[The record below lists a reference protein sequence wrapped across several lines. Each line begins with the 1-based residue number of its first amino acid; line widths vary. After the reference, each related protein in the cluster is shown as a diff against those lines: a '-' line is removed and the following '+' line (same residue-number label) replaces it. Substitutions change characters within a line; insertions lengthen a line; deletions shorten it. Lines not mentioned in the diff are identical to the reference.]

1 MVAGLLGV
9 DVGGTFTDLMLLVD
23 GRLSV
28 YKRPS
33 TPDDPA
39 RSVLAGIEEMLAASG
54 NGITI
59 GEVVHGSTVATN
71 AVLERKGARTGL
83 VNSTGMRDLL
93 EIGRQ
98 NRPKLYALEPRRPE
112 PLVPRERR
120 YEAAE
125 RLAADG
131 SILQALGVE
140 EIERLVA
147 QAIADG
153 VQSLA
158 ISLLFSYV
166 NPEHERAIA
175 DAARSRGLAV
185 SVSSEIVPEYRE
197 YERAST
203 TVVNAFVAPVVGS
216 YVHRLE
222 RDLQKRGVDRFR
234 IVQSDGGSAGASTVI
249 NLPVS
254 TVLSGPAAGVAG
266 AFAAAR
272 LAGFDRVITFDMGG
286 TSTDVAVC
294 PGGILHRL
302 DLDVDGLPVRTPA
315 VDVHTVGAGG
325 GSLARIDAG
334 GALRV
339 GPESAG
345 ADPGP
350 ACYGRGDLP
359 AVTDAQAVLGRLQPD
374 HFLGGRMA
382 LHVDRAFAALAHL
395 GGPAEANAAAVIR
408 VANANMERA
417 IRVISVERGYDPREF
432 TLVAFGGA
440 GPLHA
445 CEVAQSLR
453 IPRVLVPPW
462 PGVLSAFGMVTAP
475 VTRVFQR
482 AVMRQLV
489 ATDAEGAG
497 WIQQLAESLEREGRE
512 DLRRDGYRG
521 EQIGVELALDMRYT
535 GQSFEIS
542 VPISDIASA
551 TADEIAGRF
560 HDLHL
565 QRYGHADSSR
575 PVEVVNLRCRVLV
588 PGQSP
593 ALTPPPELPGGVDR
607 AIAQRTR
614 QWYES
619 GWHEGGVYSRE
630 LLCAG
635 DAITGPAVIVQMDTT
650 TAVPP
655 EWTARVDAIGNVL
668 IGT

>member
-1 MVAGLLGV
+1 VAGLIGV
-9 DVGGTFTDLMLLVD
+9 DVGGTFTDLMLLAD

-33 TPDDPA
+33 TSDDPA
-39 RSVLAGIEEMLAASG
+39 RAVLAGIEEMLEAGGDA
-54 NGITI
+54 NTI
-59 GEVVHGSTVATN
+59 AEVVHGSTVATN

-83 VNSTGMRDLL
+83 INSAGMRDLL

-120 YEAAE
+120 YEASE

-131 SILQALGVE
+131 SILQALTAE
-140 EIERLVA
+140 EIERLIDE
-147 QAIADG
+147 AIADG

-158 ISLLFSYV
+158 VSLLFSYV
-166 NPEHERAIA
+166 NPEHERAVA
-175 DAARSRGLAV
+175 AAARSRGLAV

-216 YVHRLE
+216 YVQGLE
-222 RDLQKRGVDRFR
+222 RELQERGVERFR
-234 IVQSDGGSAGASTVI
+234 VVQSDGGSAGASTVI
-249 NLPVS
+249 RLPVS

-272 LAGFDRVITFDMGG
+272 LAGLDRVITFDMGG

-294 PGGILHRL
+294 PGEILQRV

-350 ACYGRGDLP
+350 ACYGRGDRP

-382 LHVDRAFAALAHL
+382 LHVDRAFAALAQL
-395 GGPAEANAAAVIR
+395 GGPAEENAAAIVR

-445 CEVAQSLR
+445 CELAQSLR
-453 IPRVLVPPW
+453 IPRVLVPLW
-462 PGVLSAFGMVTAP
+462 PGVLSAFGMLTAP

-482 AVMRQLV
+482 AVMRELL
-489 ATDAEGAG
+489 ATDAEEAG
-497 WIQQLAESLEREGRE
+497 WIRRLAENLEREGRE
-512 DLRRDGYRG
+512 DLERDGYRG
-521 EQIGVELALDMRYT
+521 EQISVELSLDMRYT
-535 GQSFEIS
+535 GQSFEIT
-542 VPISDIASA
+542 VPISDLAST
-551 TADEIAGRF
+551 TAGEIAGRF

-565 QRYGHADSSR
+565 RRYGHADSSR
-575 PVEVVNLRCRVLV
+575 PVEAVNLRCRVLV

-593 ALTPPPELPGGVDR
+593 VLTPPPELLGGVDR
-607 AIAQRTR
+607 ALVQRTR
-614 QWYES
+614 QWYTS
-619 GWHEGGVYSRE
+619 GWHDAGVYSRE

-635 DAITGPAVIVQMDTT
+635 DAIAGPAVIVQMDTT
-650 TAVPP
+650 IAIPP
-655 EWTARVDAIGNVL
+655 TWMARVDAIGNIL
-668 IGT
+668 IVT

>member
-1 MVAGLLGV
+1 MAGLLGV
-9 DVGGTFTDLMLLVD
+9 DVGGTFTDLMLLAD
-23 GRLSV
+23 GCLSI

-39 RSVLAGIEEMLAASG
+39 RAVIAGIQEMLDATEG
-54 NGITI
+54 DPIQI

-71 AVLERKGARTGL
+71 AILERKGARTGL
-83 VNSTGMRDLL
+83 VNSAGMQDLL

-120 YEAAE
+120 YEVTE

-131 SILQALGVE
+131 SILQPLRGAAIEALVD
-140 EIERLVA
+140 A
-147 QAIADG
+147 AMADG

-158 ISLLFSYV
+158 ISLLFSYA

-175 DAARSRGLAV
+175 ATARARGLAV

-203 TVVNAFVAPVVGS
+203 TVINAFVAPVVGA
-216 YVHRLE
+216 YVSGLE
-222 RDLQKRGVDRFR
+222 GELQQRGVRRFR
-234 IVQSDGGSAGASTVI
+234 IVQSDGGSAGASTISRV
-249 NLPVS
+249 PVN

-266 AFAAAR
+266 AFGAAR
-272 LAGFDRVITFDMGG
+272 LAGLDRVITFDMGG

-294 PGGILHRL
+294 PGQVMHRL
-302 DLDVDGLPVRTPA
+302 DLEVEGLPVRTPA

-325 GSLARIDAG
+325 GSIARIDAG

-350 ACYGRGDLP
+350 ACYGRGDEP
-359 AVTDAQAVLGRLQPD
+359 TVTDAQVVLGRLQPE
-374 HFLGGRMA
+374 HFLGGRMT
-382 LHVDRAFAALAHL
+382 LHASRAFSALNHL
-395 GGPAEANAAAVIR
+395 GGSVEESAAAVVR

-445 CEVAQSLR
+445 CELAESLR

-462 PGVLSAFGMVTAP
+462 PGVLSAFGMLTAP

-482 AVMRQLV
+482 AVMRELT
-489 ATDAEGAG
+489 ATESEGGSWIRRMAED
-497 WIQQLAESLEREGRE
+497 LEREGRE
-512 DLRRDGYRG
+512 DLMRDGYSAS
-521 EQIGVELALDMRYT
+521 QISVELSLDMRYA
-535 GQSFEIS
+535 GQSYELGVAIGDDGS
-542 VPISDIASA
+542 IQPGAIVA
-551 TADEIAGRF
+551 RF

-565 QRYGHADSSR
+565 QRYGHADRSR
-575 PVEVVNLRCRVLV
+575 VVEVVNLRCRVLV
-588 PGQSP
+588 AGQTP
-593 ALTPPPELPGGVDR
+593 TLTPPQDLPGSVDR
-607 AIAQRTR
+607 ALLQRTR
-614 QWYES
+614 QWYGS
-619 GWHEGGVYSRE
+619 KWQQAGVYNRD

-635 DAITGPAVIVQMDTT
+635 DCLQGPAVVAQMDSTV
-650 TAVPP
+650 AIPP
-655 EWTARVDAIGNVL
+655 GWSAHVDAIGNLL
-668 IGT
+668 IEA